1 MRACPPTAMPG
12 KSVADA
18 WVRTTIAELA
28 RQHFPDRGRPLES
41 MIRRLA
47 ERHETVWRSSSQ
59 GVFRPTPAMY
69 ALALRWELE
78 RRGPSC
84 AVCKSSVELP
94 TGRAPSGA
102 FSPTLALGVRAAAGL
117 GSLNVPQNLA
127 LCHTGCLP
135 SR

>member
-1 MRACPPTAMPG
+1 MPG
-12 KSVADA
+12 KSDADT
-18 WVRTTIAELA
+18 WVRTTVAELA
-28 RQHFPDRGRPLES
+28 RQHFPARARPLES
-41 MIRRLA
+41 LVRRHA

-84 AVCKSSVELP
+84 AVCNGRVELP
-94 TGRAPSGA
+94 TQRAPSDPS
-102 FSPTLALGVRAAAGL
+102 SPTLALGVRAAAGS
-117 GSLNVPQNLA
+117 GTLNVPQNLS

-135 SR
+135 SH